1 MMFSLVSSKFLPM
14 RNITLYSVCSKS
26 ALLPLIDLKAKIFDV
41 TMKVVTM
48 DVILSQSNRIF
59 DYVQVD
65 WMLRRPKVTRYLLG
79 PTFFLVGK

>member
-1 MMFSLVSSKFLPM
+1 M
-14 RNITLYSVCSKS
+14 
-26 ALLPLIDLKAKIFDV
+26 DLKAKIFDV

-65 WMLRRPKVTRYLLG
+65 WMPRRPKVTRYLLG
-79 PTFFLVGK
+79 PTVFLVGK

>member
-1 MMFSLVSSKFLPM
+1 M
-14 RNITLYSVCSKS
+14 RNGSQSPDHRDTLNPSPSHPKRVKS
-26 ALLPLIDLKAKIFDV
+26 ALLPQMDLKAKIFDV

-65 WMLRRPKVTRYLLG
+65 WMPRRPKVTRYLLG
-79 PTFFLVGK
+79 STLF